1 MISKASV
8 WQYARIAIATSA
20 LLTTLGCYYVVKPV
34 VLHNQQA
41 KKIFSAPKPDHAV
54 TGWAWTNSV
63 GEGTNVITVLH
74 FEDVSNYYS
83 FGYHHGRIFA
93 TQIRDNIDSAY
104 GVAMSLM
111 KRKKGLRSLPDG
123 TKEAIINVV
132 LDKAW
137 EMMEPYVY
145 QCEKDE
151 MEGIVAGMRAGGVKI
166 TLTEVHRLI
175 AAPDLTETTCSAFIA
190 TGSATKDGHTYQLR
204 VLDFGGG
211 SGLEKYPLITV
222 YPPTRPGE
230 NGFVNVGWIGFIG
243 LVSGMNDKKVALS
256 EMGMGTQQGETLCGE
271 PMILLLKRVLRNADS
286 AEAAASII
294 RSAQRNNWYTYGI
307 GDGKGGA
314 LGLLTSA
321 RFCKVFPV
329 NTDSEIQY
337 GKLTLPQ
344 YKDIMYAGYDSKKLC
359 DLAGEMKG
367 ELDLER
373 IQRIARIVRLPSC
386 LHVVIY
392 QNDTGDM
399 WIANRHG
406 TIPAADCEYVK
417 FPFSMWGRKEVEPGK
432 LSAGSGAN

>member
-1 MISKASV
+1 MISKESV
-8 WQYARIAIATSA
+8 RQFARIALGTCA
-20 LLTTLGCYYVVKPV
+20 LLTSTGCYYVVKPV
-34 VLHNQQA
+34 VLNNQQA
-41 KKIFSAPKPDHAV
+41 RKVFAPLKPDHTV

-74 FEDVSNYYS
+74 FESVSNYYS

-93 TQIRDNIDSAY
+93 TQIRDNIDMAY
-104 GVAMSLM
+104 GVAKSLM
-111 KRKKGLRSLPDG
+111 ARKKGLRSLPDSA
-123 TKEAIINVV
+123 KVAIVNVA

-137 EMMEPYVY
+137 ERMEPYVY

-166 TLTEVHRLI
+166 SLTEVHRLM

-211 SGLEKYPLITV
+211 TGLEKYPLISV

-230 NGFVNVGWIGFIG
+230 NAFVNVGWIGFLG
-243 LVSGMNDKKVALS
+243 LVSGMNEKKVALS
-256 EMGMGTQQGETLCGE
+256 EMGMGTQPEETLCGE
-271 PMILLLKRVLRNADS
+271 PMIMLLKRVLRYADS

-321 RFCKVFPV
+321 KFCKVFPV
-329 NTDSEIQY
+329 NADAEIEY

-344 YKDIMYAGYDSKKLC
+344 FKDIMYAGYDSKKLC
-359 DLAGEMKG
+359 EMADDMKG
-367 ELDLER
+367 KFDLESM
-373 IQRIARIVRLPSC
+373 QLIARKIRLPSC

-417 FPFSMWGRKEVEPGK
+417 FPFSMWGTATQNQVAR
-432 LSAGSGAN
+432 